1 MKLGLVQE
9 LEIVK
14 ITENGVYLSDPQDSV
29 PVNAPSDSSP
39 EDLTVQKV
47 LLPKNQSPK
56 NAQIGMR
63 LTVFLYKDSEDR
75 PIANSLISGY

>member
-29 PVNAPSDSSP
+29 PVNAPS
-39 EDLTVQKV
+39 E
-47 LLPKNQSPK
+47 
-56 NAQIGMR
+56 IGR
-63 LTVFLYKDSEDR
+63 ASCRERV
-75 PIANSLISGY
+75 